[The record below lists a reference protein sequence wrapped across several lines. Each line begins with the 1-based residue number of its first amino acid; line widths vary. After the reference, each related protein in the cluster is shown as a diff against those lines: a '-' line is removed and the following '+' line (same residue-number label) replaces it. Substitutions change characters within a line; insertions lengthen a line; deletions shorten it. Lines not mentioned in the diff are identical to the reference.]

1 MAQIEMVFHT
11 EDTKGSSQT
20 QTDVQQDQ
28 TVPGGPPS
36 TAPPS
41 TVMATHGR
49 YST

>member
-1 MAQIEMVFHT
+1 MAQGETVFHT
-11 EDTKGSSQT
+11 GDTKGSSQT
-20 QTDVQQDQ
+20 QTDVPQDQ
-28 TVPGGPPS
+28 TVPAGHPR